1 MFPAYLN
8 TSAQCAKVHTQPY
21 HVHLSSHPAKMDKP
35 YSVDQYKKSLVPVPT
50 PVRSDILEA
59 ELHGYDKQLTDKLV
73 NGFKF
78 GFRLGFQ
85 RDGNTLSSAQKVKNH
100 KSALQNREQVFLK
113 LAKESI
119 KNRIAG
125 PFRHPPFENLICSP
139 LGLVPK
145 NVPGKFRLI
154 HDLSYPKNFSV
165 NAGIP
170 QENSWVQYEG
180 IGKVIDLVKSFGR
193 KCLLAKCDIED
204 AFRIINIHPS
214 DHHLLGFTWNNFYY
228 YDRCLPMGA
237 SSSCQIFESFSCAL
251 QWIMEFK
258 GQG

>member
-1 MFPAYLN
+1 MGKISPFEMRRSALHTTKRSNVQNVLAYLN

-21 HVHLSSHPAKMDKP
+21 HVHLSSHQTKMDKP
-35 YSVDQYKKSLVPVPT
+35 NSVDQYKKSLVAVPT

-59 ELHGYDKQLTDKLV
+59 ELHGYDKQLSGKLV

-85 RDGNTLSSAQKVKNH
+85 RDGTTLSSAQKVKNH

-125 PFRHPPFENLICSP
+125 PFRHPPLENFICSP

-145 NVPGKFRLI
+145 NVPGKFRLMTF
-154 HDLSYPKNFSV
+154 L
-165 NAGIP
+165 IP
-170 QENSWVQYEG
+170 TTFQSM
-180 IGKVIDLVKSFGR
+180 
-193 KCLLAKCDIED
+193 
-204 AFRIINIHPS
+204 
-214 DHHLLGFTWNNFYY
+214 LGFPKKIHGFNM
-228 YDRCLPMGA
+228 R
-237 SSSCQIFESFSCAL
+237 E
-251 QWIMEFK
+251 
-258 GQG
+258 

>member
-1 MFPAYLN
+1 
-8 TSAQCAKVHTQPY
+8 
-21 HVHLSSHPAKMDKP
+21 MDKP
-35 YSVDQYKKSLVPVPT
+35 NILDQYKRSLVTVPT
-50 PVRSDILEA
+50 PVRSDILETK
-59 ELHGYDKQLTDKLV
+59 LQGYDKQQTVKFV

-85 RDGNTLSSAQKVKNH
+85 RDTTTSSSAQNVKNH

-125 PFRHPPFENLICSP
+125 PFRQPPFQNWNCSP

-145 NVPGKFRLI
+145 NVPRIFRLI
-154 HDLSYPKNFSV
+154 HDLSYPKHFSV

-193 KCLLAKCDIED
+193 QCLLAKCDIED
-204 AFRIINIHPS
+204 VLGSLTFTHQITIYWVLPGIFFIILIAVYHGS
-214 DHHLLGFTWNNFYY
+214 
-228 YDRCLPMGA
+228 
-237 SSSCQIFESFSCAL
+237 
-251 QWIMEFK
+251 
-258 GQG
+258 